1 MDRQGNQFETTL
13 ANHLDLNLELTM
25 ENHSITL
32 ITLEEKLR
40 THHAL
45 VIGKWLAEPRQI
57 SQRHLAF
64 KRGTTISQFARINM
78 RWNRCI

>member
-1 MDRQGNQFETTL
+1 
-13 ANHLDLNLELTM
+13 M

-45 VIGKWLAEPRQI
+45 IIGKWVAESHQI
-57 SQRHLAF
+57 D
-64 KRGTTISQFARINM
+64 
-78 RWNRCI
+78 